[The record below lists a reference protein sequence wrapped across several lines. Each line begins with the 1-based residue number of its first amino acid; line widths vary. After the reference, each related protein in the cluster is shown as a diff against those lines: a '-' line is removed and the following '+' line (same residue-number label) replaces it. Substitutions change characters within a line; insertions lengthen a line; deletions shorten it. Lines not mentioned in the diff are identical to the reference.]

1 MQRGF
6 KALQLVKNVNYKH
19 DYKYDVKYRII
30 NQMHRIKNKKNI
42 RIIIAT
48 KM

>member
-1 MQRGF
+1 MQREF
-6 KALQLVKNVNYKH
+6 KALQLIGKNVNYKH

-30 NQMHRIKNKKNI
+30 NQMHRINKKHI
-42 RIIIAT
+42 PIIIAT